1 MPKQKLSP
9 KAAAA
14 KKKRDLAY
22 AKTPARKAKKAHAQR
37 MRNKAGSKA
46 NGMDW
51 DHKDKCWEKPSKNR
65 GNDGEGTKK
74 EGGKKYVFKA
84 YAKRK

>member
-1 MPKQKLSP
+1 MPKQKLSL

-22 AKTPARKAKKAHAQR
+22 AMTPERRKKKAHAQR

-51 DHKDKCWEKPSKNR
+51 DHKDQRWEMPSKNR
-65 GNDGEGTKK
+65 GNDGNGTKK
-74 EGGKKYVFKA
+74 ESGKKYKFKA
-84 YAKRK
+84 YKKTK